1 MQMHAILSFIA
12 DSVFWSSNILFGF
25 ICGCSVLVLHSL
37 IFSLFCFFSVCLLN
51 RFKSKYHPE
60 EYAKR
65 QEEIRASLRNRL
77 KVFLELQ
84 SAGRF
89 NNVSVDVDKTDEM
102 LKVLDA
108 GWFNDCLLGEIY
120 ATVRCIQLLNKRP
133 EENGRCPCYSCN
145 SSSKGSLEL
154 CYHITS
160 SAHYTQD
167 VGYTRTS
174 NFSQLMMLTYHYFP
188 FGSCDQDGGRI
199 RHRPYSPRSTCR

>member
-1 MQMHAILSFIA
+1 MVVQFLCYIHLF
-12 DSVFWSSNILFGF
+12 SVFWG
-25 ICGCSVLVLHSL
+25 
-37 IFSLFCFFSVCLLN
+37 FFSVCLLN

-145 SSSKGSLEL
+145 SSSKWSLEL

-167 VGYTRTS
+167 VVDIPGHQILVNLWCWLIIISPLVAVIKMEGGSDIDLTVLDQPADKDEGVMRNS
-174 NFSQLMMLTYHYFP
+174 MSESQPLEK
-188 FGSCDQDGGRI
+188 R
-199 RHRPYSPRSTCR
+199 

>member
-145 SSSKGSLEL
+145 SSSK
-154 CYHITS
+154 
-160 SAHYTQD
+160 
-167 VGYTRTS
+167 
-174 NFSQLMMLTYHYFP
+174 
-188 FGSCDQDGGRI
+188 
-199 RHRPYSPRSTCR
+199 